1 MEYGTILN
9 TDDSSICSGQNSA
22 YVFSRDNK
30 DNKCEKLNTT
40 KQNDRLLRY
49 VGMETEDSI
58 DTYIFSDKNINKMSS
73 VITQLLTGVDKKNR
87 PIIVPDKTIT
97 SVLSGVRSKFR
108 PETGDMYTRYNFP
121 SNRESDID
129 RIINETIN
137 IIVTDIKD
145 NADVL
150 DCNSKLN
157 IWTTVLGDFNEHG
170 LRSHSKI
177 KLREKRPTPM
187 LFNMNY

>member
-9 TDDSSICSGQNSA
+9 TDDNSMCFA
-22 YVFSRDNK
+22 YSVTK
-30 DNKCEKLNTT
+30 KCDKPDTNI
-40 KQNDRLLRY
+40 KQNNRMLRY
-49 VGMETEDSI
+49 VGMEQEDPI
-58 DTYIFSDKNINKMSS
+58 DNYIFSDKNINKMST
-73 VITQLLTGVDKKNR
+73 VITQLLSGVGKDNR
-87 PIIVPDKTIT
+87 PIIVPNNIISD
-97 SVLSGVRSKFR
+97 VLSGVRSKFR
-108 PETGDMYTRYNFP
+108 PETGDMYSRYNF
-121 SNRESDID
+121 SSKRESDVD

-137 IIVTDIKD
+137 IIVTDVKD

-150 DCNSKLN
+150 ECNSKLN

-170 LRSHSKI
+170 LRGHSKI

>member
-9 TDDSSICSGQNSA
+9 TDDNNSICSGKNYS
-22 YVFSRDNK
+22 YVFTRDNK
-30 DNKCEKLNTT
+30 DKINTNV
-40 KQNDRLLRY
+40 KQNDRLLKY
-49 VGMETEDSI
+49 VGLETEDTV
-58 DTYIFSDKNINKMSS
+58 DAYIFSDKNINKMST
-73 VITQLLTGVDKKNR
+73 VITQLLAGVDKKNR

-108 PETGDMYTRYNFP
+108 PETGDMYSRYNF
-121 SNRESDID
+121 SSDRENDID
-129 RIINETIN
+129 RIINEAIN

-150 DCNSKLN
+150 ECNLKLN